1 MGVRG
6 LSTRLW
12 EAIHEESKIH
22 FDLSKGKCYSVDDRH
37 GKCYSVDDRHGKC
50 YSVDDRHGWWQT
62 DLCQKIKEPSLKV
75 LRTLFL
81 LGATLTVN

>member
-6 LSTRLW
+6 LSTWLW

-22 FDLSKGKCYSVDDRH
+22 FDLSEGKFYSVDD
-37 GKCYSVDDRHGKC
+37 KS
-50 YSVDDRHGWWQT
+50 GWWQT
-62 DLCQKIKEPSLKV
+62 DLCQKMKEPSLKV

>member
-1 MGVRG
+1 M
-6 LSTRLW
+6 STSLW

-22 FDLSKGKCYSVDDRH
+22 FDLSE
-37 GKCYSVDDRHGKC
+37 GKC

-81 LGATLTVN
+81 LGGYPDCKLNSF

>member
-12 EAIHEESKIH
+12 EAIHEKSKIH
-22 FDLSKGKCYSVDDRH
+22 FDLSEGKCYSVDDRN
-37 GKCYSVDDRHGKC
+37 GKCYSVDDRP
-50 YSVDDRHGWWQT
+50 GWWQT

-81 LGATLTVN
+81 LGATLTVNLIVFKFQVLI